1 MTPRAGRPRT
11 SLRRRSLWT
20 VTAIGAALVGL
31 QFTTPPHTN
40 PPVSAG
46 QTLEANTALPPV
58 VSALFARS
66 CNDCHSNDTNWR
78 WYTYVAPVSWLT
90 VRHVNN
96 GRADWNV
103 SEWGSY
109 RTRRKETRLRAI
121 CTQVRGGHMPPAS
134 YAFMHRDA
142 RLQLDDVKTIC
153 DWTESAKKELEA
165 TLP

>member
-1 MTPRAGRPRT
+1 M
-11 SLRRRSLWT
+11 SLRKRPLWS
-20 VTAIGAALVGL
+20 VAAFGTALIGL
-31 QFTTPPHTN
+31 QFTTPQHTN
-40 PPVSAG
+40 PPVNAG
-46 QTLEANTALPPV
+46 QTLEAITALPPD

-66 CNDCHSNDTNWR
+66 CNDCHSNDTHWR

-109 RTRRKETRLRAI
+109 GTRRKETRLRAI
-121 CTQVRGGHMPPAS
+121 CAQVRGGTMPPPS
-134 YAFMHRDA
+134 YAFVHRDA

-153 DWTESAKKELEA
+153 DWTQSAKKELEA
-165 TLP
+165 TPP